1 MNKKRIVITGIG
13 AVTPIGI
20 GKDAYWKGLQEG
32 KSGVKPITLF
42 DTKDFN
48 VKVGGEITDF
58 NAKEILGRKG
68 LVDLDRSTTLLLAAS
83 QFALE
88 DGKLEINEENTY
100 KTGISVGTTFGSLKS
115 ILEFDRESIVEGPN
129 FVNASRF
136 PNTVINSPA
145 SRVAI
150 RHGIKGLNSTISTG
164 ICSGLDA
171 LDYAVHQ
178 INFNRAERVLV
189 GSVEEMC
196 LQTFL
201 GFYKLDY
208 LSGIKNG
215 SSPIS
220 RPFDKKRDGIVFG
233 EGASIVILEEL
244 SVAAQRKA
252 KIYGE
257 ILSISSNFD
266 PYKLH
271 KYNPKATG
279 LIGAMKF
286 SLEKTE
292 TNSQD
297 IDCIFANA
305 NSTQDADTIEAKAI
319 KKVFEKNCDKIPV
332 TAIKSMTGETF
343 SASGG
348 LALVAA
354 LGSLDQG
361 SIPPCINLLETDSDC
376 TLNLTN
382 KARNQEIKKIMIN
395 AFNPNG
401 ANTVVVLGKFSP

>member
-1 MNKKRIVITGIG
+1 MKKKRIVITGVG
-13 AVTPIGI
+13 VVSPIGI
-20 GKDAYWKGLQEG
+20 GKDSYWEGLQEG
-32 KSGVKPITLF
+32 KSGIKPITLF
-42 DTKDFN
+42 DTSDFN

-68 LVDLDRSTTLLLAAS
+68 LVDFDRSTTLLLAAS

-100 KTGISVGTTFGSLKS
+100 KTGISVGTTFGSLNS
-115 ILEFDRESIVEGPN
+115 ILEFDKESIVEGPK

-171 LDYAVHQ
+171 LDYAIHQ
-178 INFNRAERVLV
+178 INFNRADRVLV

-215 SSPIS
+215 NAPIS
-220 RPFDKKRDGIVFG
+220 CPFDKKRDGIVFG

-244 SVAAQRKA
+244 NSALQRKA
-252 KIYGE
+252 EIYGE
-257 ILSISSNFD
+257 ILSVGSNFD
-266 PYKLH
+266 PNKLH

-279 LIGAMKF
+279 IIGAMISAKS
-286 SLEKTE
+286 SL
-292 TNSQD
+292 QD
-297 IDCIFANA
+297 IDCIFTNA
-305 NSTQDADTIEAKAI
+305 NSTQDADLIEAKAI
-319 KKVFEKNCDKIPV
+319 KKVFDKFCEKIPV
-332 TAIKSMTGETF
+332 TAIKSMIGETF

-354 LGSLDQG
+354 LGALEQG
-361 SIPPCINLLETDSDC
+361 FIPPCINLSEKDSDC
-376 TLNLTN
+376 ALNLDN
-382 KARNQEIKKIMIN
+382 KARNQEVKRVMIN
-395 AFNPNG
+395 TFNPNG
-401 ANTVVVLGKFSP
+401 ANTVVIIGKFIK